1 MSGGENSDKREDR
14 EIKAC
19 KKKTKQNKTKKKQQQ
34 KKPHDLVGI
43 DSWNNLEL
51 MGAEESVGLS
61 QFLDFQ
67 KRPS

>member
-19 KKKTKQNKTKKKQQQ
+19 KKKKTKQKKTTTKN
-34 KKPHDLVGI
+34 PHDLVGI

-67 KRPS
+67 KRSS

>member
-1 MSGGENSDKREDR
+1 MSGGENSDKRKDR
-14 EIKAC
+14 EIKAF
-19 KKKTKQNKTKKKQQQ
+19 KTKKQ
-34 KKPHDLVGI
+34 KPHDLVGI

-67 KRPS
+67 KRPL

>member
-1 MSGGENSDKREDR
+1 MSGGENSDKRKDR

-19 KKKTKQNKTKKKQQQ
+19 KKKTNKKQKKKT
-34 KKPHDLVGI
+34 HDLVGI

-67 KRPS
+67 KRSS